1 MQAWPA
7 AQAQCSPVPAP
18 AMQHVSSDDLTSLL
32 AIQQAKPCPLVSA
45 MHHAR
50 QLQDENLGSQAPEAP
65 EVGICYLP
73 LSSLQGTAVKWWL
86 T

>member
-7 AQAQCSPVPAP
+7 AQAQCSLVPAP
-18 AMQHVSSDDLTSLL
+18 AMQHVSSDDLKSLL

-45 MHHAR
+45 MQHAR
-50 QLQDENLGSQAPEAP
+50 QLQDGNLGSQAP